1 MKKYLLLVLSIC
13 MGTVA
18 SAQSVYTLATT
29 YKKGANHGQQRLV
42 SNDERNICFR
52 TIADRMYAD
61 LNPATHPGGMNVVQ
75 SNNFGGFTQQG
86 GEEATL
92 VGTVLNQL
100 PWINKQSNSA
110 EIPGWLGSN
119 DNQTYYGN
127 LSGNATHYVDLT
139 GYSELRIFRSSDAGF
154 RAFFWNDDN
163 GTTQFGS
170 GNNGVTWNAD
180 GNYWSLDLSKAP
192 TYQGKIYLKC
202 IKSMYQTDCNTV
214 TDIQVYKT
222 EYVRALLQEDVLNT
236 LPWIKRDGNVQENP
250 TWYVG
255 NPNAD
260 SDTYYGNY
268 SSDPTH
274 NVDLSAYDELRIYR
288 TNENGFRAF
297 FINAAGNG
305 TNNINDN
312 SNGVVSWN
320 AAGKYWT
327 VDLSK
332 VEKSD
337 GKVLLKSIKSTSSGN
352 NDANTVTNITVCQLS
367 PATIFRPAKCTYT
380 YDPVREVGTFSYS
393 NVRTGNAAVNLFN
406 NLKGKL
412 TGYENFVIR
421 TLNCTTPLTNVNQTD
436 KYGAYV
442 GDYVDIRDYNGNVH
456 GVQQTH
462 RYSLQFRDENNEVI
476 HEAVIYSEDMKVI
489 QLKEFFSDDQF
500 NNINSVWFSTSGGD
514 TDLSATIQIKEA
526 YFITPYNLNYKGENN
541 EYPLGMYYYDMDD
554 EYVGNAFIHPSYF
567 MMTNGVTVDEV
578 TGVIEL
584 NPQVYAYQDLCA
596 SMYSNADAA
605 FNVGMEMAAGKAFY
619 GIIGNDNAADL
630 SAYNNMYVYFDSSK
644 GTPVL
649 NFNGT
654 EVNASNLSTYGQVN
668 ADGIWQIDLSKTGT
682 QLNYIKAGD
691 ATTFVSSVL
700 LEKISLRGTNTANGE
715 VNKNARIQLSV
726 PFEGFDMSDVTVVS
740 MDNAEDGDVMGRWIC
755 GNFDYFSGS
764 NVPEGQRN
772 VQANLYSGQQKQIF
786 LATANENAHDIRTLY
801 TSRYNAEFRPPV
813 NDGTYPAYQEY
824 KTKVNN
830 MWWETANHQEGT
842 NTDDRTEKMTVYD
855 ICITKNHV
863 ITRNG
868 GNHTKLN
875 SSMYNKDVTNN
886 IGSSVEGEAALI
898 YGTYNFDETGKDY
911 ADLGDNFYKMQIK
924 GTPNKEIVMIFNCDL
939 DKGISS
945 YNPEYYRETFVRLDS
960 KGLAVVDLK
969 DIYHKDDN
977 NCRLNRIMTPWG
989 ATGTTKIDYIKL
1001 YGEEDG
1007 VIDLNPELFHTWI
1020 RDENVP
1026 VTRRIGRYSTR
1037 ANFEGIFD
1045 YHVGTG
1051 ETVEPNHAIFGTGD
1065 EFHPENYAELTGYK
1079 TLRVYGTP
1087 GMVPLLVFNCVNGS
1101 TTDSPKFNAIYKTIP
1116 EDGYVDFDLTPYAY
1130 FHLNTLK
1137 NHTEEHSGAIAGQ
1150 VSKIQLISDERVD
1163 YVLEGNGTLSTTPAE
1178 AADHLHGGTSAIPYG
1193 GCAYDAINDPGARVI
1208 DARPRVN
1215 LSRSTLVFPENPNLL
1230 YLMRES
1236 LTKKQA
1242 HRTQYDAPAE
1252 TLRYGATDK
1261 NPIYANMVKIDG
1273 TLDEGTNNGDGY
1285 QIGEN
1290 GFTSDAINIYDGY
1303 PFSAPRDIKYT
1314 NAKLTRKTTR
1324 RRIGT
1329 LILPFEC
1336 ADVKGDAYET
1346 TYAEYAETASK
1357 VGKGILGDIF
1367 IDANDHVLLYKL
1379 HEGNATAYMPYLYVA
1394 GETSDATVF
1403 NAVPNGTI
1411 TKTPEVG
1418 PEEAPAEY
1426 MTNNYQDQKDR
1437 HYLRGFME
1445 STHVENMYGYN
1456 SNGDLKRATKAT
1468 MTPFRVMIQAPI
1480 DVNQDAAQQA
1490 AAGGV
1495 KILLAKFDEND
1506 EPTEIKVVDAAELE
1520 GIVDVYSVNG
1530 ALIKKNV
1537 KAADAVNSL
1546 PKGVYVIGGK
1556 KIVK

>member
-1 MKKYLLLVLSIC
+1 MKKYLLLVIAIC
-13 MGTVA
+13 MGTAA
-18 SAQSVYTLATT
+18 SAQSVYTLETT
-29 YKKGANHGQQRLV
+29 NKKGANHGQQRLV
-42 SNDERNICFR
+42 SNDERNMCFR

-61 LNPATHPGGMNVVQ
+61 LNPATHEGGMYVIQ

-86 GEEATL
+86 GEATL
-92 VGTVLNQL
+92 VGTRLNQL
-100 PWINKQSNSA
+100 PWINKENNSA
-110 EIPGWLGSN
+110 QTPDWIDTGNL
-119 DNQTYYGN
+119 DTYYGDF
-127 LSGNATHYVDLT
+127 SGNATHYVDLT
-139 GYSELRIFRSSDAGF
+139 GYAELRIFRSSDAGF
-154 RAFFWNDDN
+154 RAFFWNADGS
-163 GTTQFGS
+163 GTTQFGP
-170 GNNGVTWNAD
+170 GANGVTWNAD
-180 GNYWSLDLSKAP
+180 GGYWSLDLSKAP
-192 TYQGKIYLKC
+192 KYQDNKIYLKC
-202 IKSMYQTDCNTV
+202 IKSNYQDDQSTV

-236 LPWIKRDGNVQENP
+236 LPYNDN
-250 TWYVG
+250 G
-255 NPNAD
+255 NPAVWNMNVNE
-260 SDTYYGNY
+260 TTFYG
-268 SSDPTH
+268 SQHSDPVRY
-274 NVDLSAYDELRIYR
+274 VDLTAYDELRIYR
-288 TNENGFRAF
+288 DNNDPFRAF
-297 FINAAGNG
+297 FYNSQSGNG
-305 TNNINDN
+305 T
-312 SNGVVSWN
+312 SYATVTGESSFASWN
-320 AAGKYWT
+320 AAGKYWAI
-327 VDLSK
+327 DLSQ
-332 VEKSD
+332 VEKYNEHVYLI
-337 GKVLLKSIKSTSSGN
+337 GIKSVNSWTPS
-352 NDANTVTNITVCQLS
+352 VVKNITACQLS
-367 PATIFRPAKCTYT
+367 PATISRPAKCTYT

-436 KYGAYV
+436 QYGAYV
-442 GDYVDIRDYNGNVH
+442 GDYVDIHEYNGDVH
-456 GVQQTH
+456 GMQQTH
-462 RYSLQFRDENNEVI
+462 RYCLQFCDENNAVI
-476 HEAVIYSEDMKVI
+476 HEAVIYSENMKVI

-554 EYVGNAFIHPSYF
+554 EYIGNAFIHPSYF
-567 MMTNGVTVDEV
+567 MMENGVTVDEV

-584 NPQVYAYQDLCA
+584 DPQVYAYQDLCA

-726 PFEGFDMSDVTVVS
+726 PFEGFDMSDVTMVS

-755 GNFDYFSGS
+755 GYMGYFRGW

-786 LATANENAHDIRTLY
+786 LATANENPHDIRTLY

-813 NDGTYPAYQEY
+813 NDATYPAYQEY

-830 MWWETANHQEGT
+830 MWWETANRQEGT

-868 GNHTKLN
+868 GNHTKL
-875 SSMYNKDVTNN
+875 SKAMYNNQNACTE
-886 IGSSVEGEAALI
+886 IGASGNSGDILYGDASVGA
-898 YGTYNFDETGKDY
+898 GNY
-911 ADLGDNFYKMQIK
+911 ADLTNYYKIQIK
-924 GTPNKEIVMIFNCDL
+924 GTPNGEIRILSNRGVVAGRDL
-939 DKGISS
+939 K
-945 YNPEYYRETFVRLDS
+945 ETFVRLDS
-960 KGLAVVDLK
+960 KGLAVVDLAQTIK
-969 DIYHKDDN
+969 DEGVFH
-977 NCRLNRIMTPWG
+977 LNAIKVPFGG
-989 ATGTTKIDYIKL
+989 ASAKLDYIKL

-1026 VTRRIGRYSTR
+1026 VTRRTGRYSTG

-1051 ETVEPNHAIFGTGD
+1051 ETVQPNTAIFGTGD

-1087 GMVPLLVFNCVNGS
+1087 GMVPRLVFNCVNGS
-1101 TTDSPKFNAIYKTIP
+1101 KTNNPKFNAIYKTIP

-1137 NHTEEHSGAIAGQ
+1137 NHTVEHSGAIAGQ

-1236 LTKKQA
+1236 LSKKQA
-1242 HRTQYDAPAE
+1242 HRTQYDAPAD
-1252 TLRYGATDK
+1252 TLRYGATGK

-1285 QIGEN
+1285 QIGAN

-1303 PFSAPRDIKYT
+1303 PFSAPRDINVADAT
-1314 NAKLTRKTTR
+1314 LRRKTTGGVV
-1324 RRIGT
+1324 GT
-1329 LILPFEC
+1329 LILPF
-1336 ADVKGDAYET
+1336 ATSNINGTAYDT
-1346 TYAEYAETASK
+1346 FASRFAK
-1357 VGKGILGDIF
+1357 VESDGNGILKDTHINKG
-1367 IDANDHVLLYKL
+1367 DHVLLFEEHTGAVK
-1379 HEGNATAYMPYLYVA
+1379 AYWPYLYVA
-1394 GETSDATVF
+1394 DASNDLTEFTYSGVI
-1403 NAVPNGTI
+1403 G
-1411 TKTPEVG
+1411 KTPEIG
-1418 PEEAPAEY
+1418 SEDAPGEY
-1426 MTNNYQDQKDR
+1426 MSNESLANDSGQR
-1437 HYLRGFME
+1437 HYLQGFME
-1445 STHVENMYGYN
+1445 STHVENVYGYTSAGTLVHAAN
-1456 SNGDLKRATKAT
+1456 ATVA
-1468 MTPFRVMIQAPI
+1468 PFRVMIQSP
-1480 DVNQDAAQQA
+1480 QDINEDIKNESQ
-1490 AAGGV
+1490 
-1495 KILLAKFDEND
+1495 IT
-1506 EPTEIKVVDAAELE
+1506 PTGEVKVVRGSSYLDDDDTPTAIENIEGVNAES
-1520 GIVDVYSVNG
+1520 IVDVYTIGG
-1530 ALIKKNV
+1530 AQIMKNV
-1537 KAADAVNSL
+1537 KAADALRNL
-1546 PKGVYVIGGK
+1546 PKGVYVVGGK
-1556 KIVK
+1556 KVVK